1 MGISDGYSRKSKHLL
16 MPWGAQMANSNLR
29 TTFVALL
36 AVWTPVRAAE
46 IVSFPSLDAPVTGGK
61 PTTLRGLLMKPD
73 GIGPFPA
80 IIALHGCKGLLKD
93 DALVTR
99 EAAWAELLTSHG
111 YVVLFPDSFWPARR
125 DDRLRRAGSCRAWSG
140 SGLHGAYS
148 FHFSFCSFSLS
159 SSANVSE

>member
-1 MGISDGYSRKSKHLL
+1 
-16 MPWGAQMANSNLR
+16 MANSNHGGIRKPGEWLLR

-80 IIALHGCKGLLKD
+80 IIALH
-93 DALVTR
+93 
-99 EAAWAELLTSHG
+99 
-111 YVVLFPDSFWPARR
+111 
-125 DDRLRRAGSCRAWSG
+125 
-140 SGLHGAYS
+140 
-148 FHFSFCSFSLS
+148 
-159 SSANVSE
+159 